1 MNDLERADDRPHLPV
16 LLAEVL
22 ARLAPKAGET
32 HVDGTFGAGG
42 YTGAILASGANV
54 IAIDRDPTAI
64 EAGQGLVAASAGRL
78 RLVPGVF
85 GDLDEHVTALGESLV
100 DGVVLD
106 IGVSSMQL
114 DRAERGFSFR
124 LDGPL
129 DMRMG
134 DDGPTAADVV
144 NKADAGT
151 LAHIFRVYGEEK
163 RSGQVARAIVEAR
176 KATPFTTTRQ
186 LSKVVES
193 VIWAK
198 PHEIHPATRVFQA
211 LRIHVNDELGELVR
225 ALAAAERVLKPGG
238 RLVVVTFHSLE
249 DRIVKR
255 FFADRTKTTPGGSRH
270 APIASIE
277 SPTFMGLTKGVD
289 EASEAEIAANP
300 RSRSAKLRAGL
311 RTTAPARALDGEMLG
326 LPRVDDAPRGG
337 R

>member
-1 MNDLERADDRPHLPV
+1 MSEANAPHLPV
-16 LLAEVL
+16 LLRQVIE
-22 ARLAPKAGET
+22 RLAPKPGEI

-42 YTGAILASGANV
+42 YTRAVLESGARV

-64 EAGQGLVAASAGRL
+64 AAGQALVEASEGRL
-78 RLVPGVF
+78 TLVPGVF
-85 GDLDEHVTALGESLV
+85 GDLDEHVASLGIDAV

-134 DDGPTAADVV
+134 DDGETAADVV
-144 NKADAGT
+144 NTADVGT
-151 LAHIFRVYGEEK
+151 LARIFWAYGEEK

-176 KATPFTTTRQ
+176 KQAPFTTTRQ
-186 LSKVVES
+186 LAKLIEG
-193 VIWAK
+193 VIRAK

-225 ALAAAERVLKPGG
+225 ALVAAERVLKPGG

-255 FFADRTKTTPGGSRH
+255 FFADRSKVAPGGSRH
-270 APIASIE
+270 APIASVA
-277 SPTFMGLTKGVD
+277 PATFELLTKGVD
-289 EASEAEIAANP
+289 EADEAEIAANP
-300 RSRSAKLRAGL
+300 RARSAKLRAAV
-311 RTTAPARALDGEMLG
+311 RTNAPAHGVDAEALG
-326 LPRVDDAPRGG
+326 LPRVETRGRGG